1 LIFAKIVFTVAGILG
16 IIQLLP
22 LYFLFDF
29 IGRRTP
35 PGINHPEYY
44 FGFAGVALAWQIV
57 FLMIGKDPR
66 RYRAVMVPSIL
77 EKASW
82 VLTLVVLSA
91 QHRIGISTVL
101 LAPSDFVLGLLF
113 IASYAKTKPGPRPA
127 S

>member
-1 LIFAKIVFTVAGILG
+1 MSILIIERRHYYQLGKRGTALIFAKTVFTVAGILG

-22 LYFLFDF
+22 LYFLVDF

-35 PGINHPEYY
+35 PGISHPEYY

-57 FLMIGKDPR
+57 FLMIGKDPQ

-82 VLTLVVLSA
+82 VLALVVLSA
-91 QHRIGISTVL
+91 QHRIGI
-101 LAPSDFVLGLLF
+101 
-113 IASYAKTKPGPRPA
+113 
-127 S
+127 